1 MLHIK
6 HSDRKVK
13 GKQIMNEGHAS
24 YCTTFAKYNVTE
36 ESAGITRALRTMRL
50 SVMMIAAGTTIWLFF
65 INGTKMK

>member
-1 MLHIK
+1 
-6 HSDRKVK
+6 
-13 GKQIMNEGHAS
+13 MNEGHAS